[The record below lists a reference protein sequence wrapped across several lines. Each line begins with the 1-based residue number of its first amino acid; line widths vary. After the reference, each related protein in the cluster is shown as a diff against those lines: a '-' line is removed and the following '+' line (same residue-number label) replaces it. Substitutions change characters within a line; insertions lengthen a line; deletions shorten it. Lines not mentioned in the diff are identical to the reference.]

1 MTYAIILAGGKGR
14 RLWPVSRQNMP
25 KQFVDFFGSG
35 STLLQQTY
43 ERMAK
48 IIAKENIFVVTRSDF
63 EEITR
68 QQLPSLPHDNIVLET
83 INRNTAPSTLLALR
97 KISSRNFE
105 QLADAT
111 QQQSVVIIPADQL
124 ILDEEKFKDAI
135 ERGASFVQT
144 HECILTMG
152 VTPSRPEPG
161 YGYIQMGY
169 GENDVHH
176 IKSFSE
182 KPDREFARMFI
193 DSGEFLWNT
202 GIYMSAIPYMK
213 RQLQLLLNAAD
224 ELDYSRLPNLSI
236 DMAILEKMESK
247 AVMHCTFGWA
257 DIGAWHGIYEAL
269 SNDETDNV
277 LVNGNSR
284 LLAEDSTHNV
294 VALPNGKL
302 AILSGLDGY
311 IVAEKDDVLM
321 ICRKE
326 DSSALVRKI
335 LSRIENEDSLQAY
348 T

>member
-25 KQFVDFFGSG
+25 KQFIDFFGSG

-43 ERMAK
+43 DRMAR
-48 IIAKENIFVVTRSDF
+48 IMPEENVFVVTRADF
-63 EEITR
+63 EEIAR
-68 QQLPSLPHDNIVLET
+68 RQLPSLPHDNLILET
-83 INRNTAPSTLLALR
+83 VNRNTAPSVLLALSTLTAR
-97 KISSRNFE
+97 KPE
-105 QLADAT
+105 VGEAPA
-111 QQQSVVIIPADQL
+111 SVVVIPADQL
-124 ILDEEKFKDAI
+124 ILNEEKFREAVEK
-135 ERGASFVQT
+135 GAAFTESRD
-144 HECILTMG
+144 CILTMG

-169 GENDVHH
+169 GEDGVHH
-176 IKSFSE
+176 VRSFTE

-202 GIYMSAIPYMK
+202 GIYMSSVHYLK
-213 RQLQLLLNAAD
+213 QHLRYLLGAG
-224 ELDYSRLPNLSI
+224 EILDYSRLPNLSI
-236 DMAILEKMESK
+236 DMAVLERTDSK
-247 AVMHCTFGWA
+247 VVMHCTFGWA

-311 IVAEKDDVLM
+311 IVAEKDDILM

>member
-25 KQFVDFFGSG
+25 KQFIDFFGTG

-48 IIAKENIFVVTRSDF
+48 IMPRENIFVVTRADF
-63 EEITR
+63 EELTR
-68 QQLPSLPHDNIVLET
+68 QQLPSLPHDHLVLET
-83 INRNTAPSTLLALR
+83 VNRNTAPSTLLALQA
-97 KISSRNFE
+97 ISSCHT
-105 QLADAT
+105 QLLADNT
-111 QQQSVVIIPADQL
+111 SQPSVVVIPADQL
-124 ILDEEKFKDAI
+124 ILSEEQFRDAI
-135 ERGASFVQT
+135 EKGAAFVQS

-152 VTPSRPEPG
+152 VTPTRPEPG

-193 DSGEFLWNT
+193 ESGEFLWNT
-202 GIYMSAIPYMK
+202 GIYMSALPYLK
-213 RQLQLLLNAAD
+213 SQLQLLLNAAED
-224 ELDYSRLPNLSI
+224 LDYSRLPNLSI
-236 DMAILEKMESK
+236 DMAILERMESK
-247 AVMHCTFGWA
+247 VVMRCTFGWA

-277 LVNGNSR
+277 LVNANSH
-284 LLAEDSTHNV
+284 LLAEDSAHNV

-302 AILSGLDGY
+302 AILSGLNGY
-311 IVAEKDDVLM
+311 IVAEKDDILM

-335 LSRIENEDSLQAY
+335 LSRIENEESLERY
-348 T
+348 I

>member
-43 ERMAK
+43 ERMAR
-48 IIAKENIFVVTRSDF
+48 IIAKENIFVVTRKDF
-63 EEITR
+63 EDIAR
-68 QQLPSLPHDNIVLET
+68 QQLPALPQDNLILET
-83 INRNTAPSTLLALR
+83 VNRNTAPSALLALR
-97 KISSRNFE
+97 TISSRHAECKAGNAA
-105 QLADAT
+105 QP
-111 QQQSVVIIPADQL
+111 SVVIVPADQL
-124 ILDEEKFKDAI
+124 ILNEEKFWDAV
-135 ERGASFVQT
+135 ERGASFVQS

-169 GENDVHH
+169 GENDVHRV
-176 IKSFSE
+176 KSFSE

-202 GIYMSAIPYMK
+202 GIYMSALPYLK
-213 RQLQLLLNAAD
+213 SQLQLLLNAAD
-224 ELDYSRLPNLSI
+224 EIDYSRLPNLSI
-236 DMAILEKMESK
+236 DMAILEKMDSK

-311 IVAEKDDVLM
+311 IVAEKDDILM

-326 DSSALVRKI
+326 DSSALIRKI
-335 LSRIENEDSLQAY
+335 LSRIENEDSLEKY
-348 T
+348 I